1 MAEQFPINQA
11 ADRESM
17 ITQSYTGILSIRQA
31 KWKLILDTKGSGG
44 FYRYS
49 PEIQRHQTMSPWHRI

>member
-17 ITQSYTGILSIRQA
+17 ITQSSTGILSIRQA